1 MMSNGGPRL
10 SRQNSSP
17 SGMAANQSQDKSS
30 FIASNRARSREGHA
44 AAPMGI
50 KDDDQRWV
58 QIQQKTFTNWV
69 NEQLKSVGKRVDN
82 LQTDFQDGLNLIAL
96 IEVLQGRRIGK
107 AFQGPV
113 NQHQMLENVQL
124 SLNAMMDDNI
134 KLVNIGEL

>member
-1 MMSNGGPRL
+1 MLANGGMRL
-10 SRQNSSP
+10 ARQSSATP
-17 SGMAANQSQDKSS
+17 GSDKSS
-30 FIASNRARSREGHA
+30 FLASNRARSREGHA

-69 NEQLKSVGKRVDN
+69 NEQLKAVGKRVDN
-82 LQTDFQDGLNLIAL
+82 LQTDFQDGLSLIAL

-107 AFQGPV
+107 AFQTPV

-124 SLNAMMDDNI
+124 ALNAMMDDNI
-134 KLVNIGEL
+134 KLVNIGK

>member
-1 MMSNGGPRL
+1 MA
-10 SRQNSSP
+10 RQVSSP
-17 SGMAANQSQDKSS
+17 AGADKNS
-30 FIASNRARSREGHA
+30 FMASNRARSREGHA

-69 NEQLKSVGKRVDN
+69 NEQLKAVGKRLDN
-82 LQTDFQDGLNLIAL
+82 VQIDFIDGVNLIAL

-107 AFQGPV
+107 AFQNAV

-124 SLNAMMDDNI
+124 ALNAMIDDNI
-134 KLVNIGEL
+134 KLVNIGKEIILSKFTIFSFV